1 SETVAQRDRP
11 QVETICVQR
20 APQRVDRLGVPV
32 ASRKLQTQLSRDELL
47 IELLQRSKRP
57 ESERVTL
64 QSEPDGVDVVRA
76 HLHIEIHAANQNL
89 PSRQIIQVE
98 QIELRRAEADRV
110 ALDRLDSHFEG
121 AGTLI
126 AGGVGRRTCDR
137 RHAWGERRATGW
149 HTSKSHAG

>member
-1 SETVAQRDRP
+1 M
-11 QVETICVQR
+11 QR
-20 APQRVDRLGVPV
+20 APQRVERHRRPV
-32 ASRKLQTQLSRDELL
+32 ASRKLQTQLSCDELL

-76 HLHIEIHAANQNL
+76 YLHIGINAANQNL
-89 PSRQIIQVE
+89 FSRQVIQVE

-126 AGGVGRRTCDR
+126 ARGVGRCACDR
-137 RHAWGERRATGW
+137 RHSCGESRARGW
-149 HTSKSHAG
+149 HTGKSHAGTIV